1 VQAWKG
7 TALSVLLYL
16 IVVCCGNKIK
26 DRQLEQCKHV
36 YVVTTDSFD
45 DLKIA
50 YSVMSRCT
58 CKICAFRALLI
69 RFHFLLSHKYVSV
82 KVIVMAQ
89 SFPAICKGGAVCTL
103 LNICDVEHVG
113 MSEELTRMPS
123 CSNSSVVHPFLEFPI
138 PEFYVSLDARL

>member
-1 VQAWKG
+1 MTLKAPFSSPSELHGIVMSKETSASMERYCVVCTK
-7 TALSVLLYL
+7 

-26 DRQLEQCKHV
+26 DRQLEQSKHV

-50 YSVMSRCT
+50 YSVMSSST

-69 RFHFLLSHKYVSV
+69 RFHFLLSHKYISV

-89 SFPAICKGGAVCTL
+89 SFPAIC
-103 LNICDVEHVG
+103 
-113 MSEELTRMPS
+113 
-123 CSNSSVVHPFLEFPI
+123 
-138 PEFYVSLDARL
+138 